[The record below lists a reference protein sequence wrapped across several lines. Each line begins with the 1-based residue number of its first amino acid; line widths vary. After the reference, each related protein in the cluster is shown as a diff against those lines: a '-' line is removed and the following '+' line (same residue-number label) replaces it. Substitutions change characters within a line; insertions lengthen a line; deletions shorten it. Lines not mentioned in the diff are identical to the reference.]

1 MERGV
6 VFENER
12 ASRRLRTGN
21 TAVLRLVFYEVMPL
35 CGYHLSTN
43 QMPILLTVTDV
54 TDVKHF
60 L

>member
-6 VFENER
+6 AFENER

-21 TAVLRLVFYEVMPL
+21 TAVPRLVFYEVMPL

-43 QMPILLTVTDV
+43 QIPIFLAD

-60 L
+60 Q